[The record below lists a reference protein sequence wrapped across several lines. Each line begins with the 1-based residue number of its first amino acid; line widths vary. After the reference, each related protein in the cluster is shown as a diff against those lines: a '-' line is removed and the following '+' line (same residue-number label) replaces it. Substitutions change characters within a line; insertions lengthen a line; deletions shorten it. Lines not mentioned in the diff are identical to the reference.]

1 MTRRDYV
8 FLSDC
13 FALTLAA
20 PDITLAE
27 RRGVAKAARDMAY
40 KLALANPRFD
50 QVLFLR
56 NCGLAGVAE
65 SIMAG
70 CPNFE
75 GSYGG
80 TD

>member
-1 MTRRDYV
+1 MTRRDYI

-27 RRGVAKAARDMAY
+27 RRGVARAARDMAY

-56 NCGLAGVAE
+56 NCGLAGIAE
-65 SIMAG
+65 SIVDG
-70 CPNFE
+70 SP
-75 GSYGG
+75 SYGG

>member
-8 FLSDC
+8 FLADC

-27 RRGVAKAARDMAY
+27 RRGVARAARDMAY

-56 NCGLAGVAE
+56 NCGLPNAASLVQDG
-65 SIMAG
+65 S
-70 CPNFE
+70 PNFA
-75 GSYGG
+75 SYGG